1 MKKTLPLLAL
11 AGLFTLGA
19 PLAQAQ
25 APGAAGS
32 AWTETAQGRVIQ
44 TGTPQAKVKSAKS
57 AKKKSVA
64 AAKGKAGKKKATK
77 VSAAQKG
84 KQKAGA
90 KALTASGKSRKTARS
105 LH

>member
-11 AGLFTLGA
+11 VGLFTLGA

-25 APGAAGS
+25 APGAGS
-32 AWTETAQGRVIQ
+32 AWTETAHGRVIP
-44 TGTPQAKVKSAKS
+44 TGTPQAKAKS

-77 VSAAQKG
+77 ASAAQKG
-84 KQKAGA
+84 KKKTGA

>member
-11 AGLFTLGA
+11 AGLLTLAA

-25 APGAAGS
+25 TQPSGS
-32 AWTETAQGRVIQ
+32 SAAWTETAQGRVIQ
-44 TGTPQAKVKSAKS
+44 TEVPQAKAKS

-77 VSAAQKG
+77 ASAAQKG
-84 KQKAGA
+84 KKKAGA
-90 KALTASGKSRKTARS
+90 KAMTASGKSRKTARS

>member
-25 APGAAGS
+25 APGAGS

-77 VSAAQKG
+77 VSAAQKA
-84 KQKAGA
+84 KKKAGA